1 MYSLSSSTSSSSSSS
16 SSSTSLVGNLLFRNN
31 RGGGKV
37 FQIARGYASKDLKF
51 GIEARALILQGCDR
65 LADAVQVTLGPK
77 GRNVVIE
84 QNYGPP
90 KITKDGVTVAKNI
103 EFQDKMMNLGA
114 SLVKQVA
121 VSTNDVAGDGTT
133 TATVLTR
140 AIFSEGC
147 KSVAAGMN
155 PMDLRRGI
163 QQAVDV
169 ILKELQSTRKMISTT
184 EEIAQVGTISA
195 NGEREIGDLIAK
207 AMEKVGKEGV
217 ITCADGKTLENE
229 LEVVEGMKFDR
240 GYISPY
246 FVTNPKT
253 QKCELENP
261 FILIFEKK
269 ISGLTPLLP
278 ILESVL
284 KTQRPLLIVAEDV
297 ESEALATLI
306 VNKLRGGV
314 KICAVKAPGF
324 GDNRKSNLQDIA
336 ILSGGTVIS
345 EDLGYKLEEVE
356 MSMLGSAKKVTVSK
370 DDTILLDGAGEKSAI
385 EERCE
390 QLRDLIAES
399 QSDYDREKMTE
410 RLAKL
415 SGGVA
420 VLKIGGASEVE
431 VGEKKDR
438 VVDALNATKAAVE
451 EGIVPGGG
459 TALLHATKALR
470 KLEDSLTIFD
480 QKIGVQIVRAAL
492 KVPMRTIANNAGVEG
507 SVIVEK
513 VLSFEDKGMGYNA
526 ATDEFCDMVKAGV
539 IDPLKVVRTALV
551 DAAGVASLMLTTECM
566 ITDLPQKD
574 GAGVPPMPPGMGGF

>member
-1 MYSLSSSTSSSSSSS
+1 M
-16 SSSTSLVGNLLFRNN
+16 
-31 RGGGKV
+31 
-37 FQIARGYASKDLKF
+37 
-51 GIEARALILQGCDR
+51 LQGCDQ
-65 LADAVQVTLGPK
+65 LADAVQVTMGPK

-84 QNYGPP
+84 QSYGAP

-103 EFQDKMMNLGA
+103 EFTDRFMNLGA

-121 VSTNDVAGDGTT
+121 SSTKHVPGDGTT

-163 QQAVDV
+163 NAAVERV
-169 ILKELQSTRKMISTT
+169 VSELKSKAKLISTT

-217 ITCADGKTLENE
+217 ITVADGKALENE
-229 LEVVEGMKFDR
+229 LEVVEGMKFER

-246 FVTNPKT
+246 FITNPKT

-261 FILIFEKK
+261 YVLIFEKK
-269 ISGLTPLLP
+269 IRGSTRFSV
-278 ILESVL
+278 LESVL
-284 KTQRPLLIVAEDV
+284 KTQRPLLIIAEDV

-336 ILSGGTVIS
+336 ILTGGVVVS
-345 EDLGYKLEEVE
+345 EDLGYKLESVDV
-356 MSMLGSAKKVTVSK
+356 SMLGTAKRITVSK
-370 DDTILLDGAGEKSAI
+370 DDTIILDGAGEKSAI

-390 QLRDLIAES
+390 QLRDAIAEAT
-399 QSDYDREKMTE
+399 SDYDRDKMQE

-438 VVDALNATKAAVE
+438 VVDALNATKAAVD
-451 EGIVPGGG
+451 EGIVAEAEVPRCWRRPSRW
-459 TALLHATKALR
+459 AMLR
-470 KLEDSLTIFD
+470 RTWPTSTRRWACRSSARRSRRPCAPSPPT
-480 QKIGVQIVRAAL
+480 RAS
-492 KVPMRTIANNAGVEG
+492 R
-507 SVIVEK
+507 
-513 VLSFEDKGMGYNA
+513 VLSSWRRCSPAMRRTG
-526 ATDEFCDMVKAGV
+526 ATTPPRVN
-539 IDPLKVVRTALV
+539 T
-551 DAAGVASLMLTTECM
+551 DA
-566 ITDLPQKD
+566 
-574 GAGVPPMPPGMGGF
+574 